1 MQQIIKSSINEIR
14 PDIDISDTNLLTQID
29 SIDIANLIALLEER
43 FLIEIP
49 PLDILPENFESVIAI
64 ENFIKSLKEKQ
75 Q

>member
-14 PDIDISDTNLLTQID
+14 PDIDISDINLLTQID

-43 FLIEIP
+43 FLIEIS